1 MYSQVKWA
9 NFGSSTFFFVV
20 HNKIF
25 WRYLA
30 IARQPRQVDLI
41 NDNIRASRVL
51 LIHDGKQEEMS
62 TADAQRIADDKGE
75 DLVLVQA
82 NAVPPVA
89 KIMDWGKAKFE
100 AQKRQKEQRKNQK
113 VVQVKE
119 VRMSPVIDSGDFET
133 RKKAAIKFLE
143 KGNKVKLN
151 LRFRGRMITH
161 QDIGREVLERMANE
175 LDDIAKVEQRAKM
188 DGRQMFLVL
197 SPKKG

>member
-1 MYSQVKWA
+1 M
-9 NFGSSTFFFVV
+9 NFGSPTFFFVV
-20 HNKIF
+20 HTKIF
-25 WRYLA
+25 WRYRA
-30 IARQPRQVDLI
+30 IARQPRQVDLV

-62 TADAQRIADDKGE
+62 TREAQQLADDKGQ

-82 NAVPPVA
+82 NAQPPVA

-113 VVQVKE
+113 IVQVKE

-197 SPKKG
+197 APKKG

>member
-1 MYSQVKWA
+1 M
-9 NFGSSTFFFVV
+9 NFGSLTFFFVV
-20 HNKIF
+20 HAKIF
-25 WRYLA
+25 WRYRA
-30 IARQPRQVDLI
+30 IARQPRQVDLV

-62 TADAQRIADDKGE
+62 TREAQQLADDKGQ

-82 NAVPPVA
+82 NAQPPVA

-113 VVQVKE
+113 IVQVKE

-197 SPKKG
+197 APKKG

>member
-1 MYSQVKWA
+1 M
-9 NFGSSTFFFVV
+9 
-20 HNKIF
+20 
-25 WRYLA
+25 
-30 IARQPRQVDLI
+30 
-41 NDNIRASRVL
+41 RASRVL

-62 TADAQRIADDKGE
+62 TRDAQNIADDLGQ

-197 SPKKG
+197 APKKG